1 MTAVNSSFE
10 KWQEEPFLLRRR
22 PEDATLA
29 RDVRAMLAGTLGSEA
44 RNLVVLVEDGTVTL
58 AGRVSERWMQL
69 EIAHEALHLEG
80 VRGVVSHVS
89 SPKHA
94 AK

>member
-1 MTAVNSSFE
+1 MAANSSFE
-10 KWQEEPFLLRRR
+10 KWQEEPFLLRRH
-22 PEDATLA
+22 PQDSALA

-44 RNLVVLVEDGTVTL
+44 RNLVVLVEEGTVTL

-69 EIAHEALHLEG
+69 EIEHEALHLDG
-80 VRGVVSHVS
+80 VSAVVSHLS
-89 SPKHA
+89 SPKHS